1 MPKRRKRGR
10 PRTGSRQV
18 IPVRLAAKQVKK
30 ITKLAELESVDRSTV
45 LRSLIDI
52 GLNSPQVWLLMR
64 RPGIRGKRA
73 IDRVVRVAAATARA
87 ATAKSALMRVP
98 TVEAEI
104 KALRTEEELEQA
116 LSDAADRLA
125 LQRATKYAR

>member
-1 MPKRRKRGR
+1 MLKRRKRGR

-30 ITKLAELESVDRSTV
+30 IAKLAELESVDRSTI
-45 LRSLIDI
+45 LRMLIDI

-73 IDRVVRVAAATARA
+73 IDRVVRVAAATVRA
-87 ATAKSALMRVP
+87 ATAKSALMRAP

-125 LQRATKYAR
+125 LQRAAKCAR